1 MPPSSASYAAYH
13 DSAGK
18 QTNPTTADV
27 LADTGAIPSALYDVR
42 VLVGCS
48 AAATFNIQHRNA
60 ANDGNVSDTVLIRAA
75 AGQTGEYIF
84 KYALNTNERIRVVP
98 EANITG
104 SAEATVQAIR
114 II

>member
-1 MPPSSASYAAYH
+1 MAVSSASYAAYH

-18 QTNPTTADV
+18 QTNPTTATV
-27 LADTGAIPSALYDVR
+27 LADTGAMAGAMYDVR

-48 AAATFNIQHRNA
+48 AAATLNVEHRNA
-60 ANDGNVSDTVLIRAA
+60 ANDGTVSDTVLIRVA

-84 KYALNTNERIRVVP
+84 KYFIKTNERIRVLP

-104 SAEATVQAIR
+104 AGEATIQAIKVA
-114 II
+114 